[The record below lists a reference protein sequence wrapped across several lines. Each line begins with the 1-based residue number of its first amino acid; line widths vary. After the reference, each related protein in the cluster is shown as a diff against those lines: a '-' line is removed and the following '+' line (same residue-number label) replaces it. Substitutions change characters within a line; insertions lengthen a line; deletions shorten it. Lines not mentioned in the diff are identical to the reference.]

1 LKLRRGRGSS
11 GADANGDRRNKKHGN
26 GAGAARG
33 RGGREINS
41 QDCEAERGAKRSTG
55 RGAELSQSDN
65 DSNGADQRRT
75 IQARNVRCSR

>member
-1 LKLRRGRGSS
+1 MAIVEIRSTATAPELR
-11 GADANGDRRNKKHGN
+11 
-26 GAGAARG
+26 
-33 RGGREINS
+33 GREINS